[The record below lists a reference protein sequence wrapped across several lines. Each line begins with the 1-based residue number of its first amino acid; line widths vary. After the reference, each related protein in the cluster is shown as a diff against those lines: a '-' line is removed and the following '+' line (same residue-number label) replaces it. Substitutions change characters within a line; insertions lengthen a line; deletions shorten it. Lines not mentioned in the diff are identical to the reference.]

1 MAENKFRK
9 TSDSITEFIDSIQHS
24 RKQQE
29 AQELITLFENISGYP
44 PVLWSHGIIGFGDY
58 HYRYDSGTEGDM
70 PILAF
75 SPRKARHSI
84 YLMPEFPQK
93 DELLAKL
100 GKYKLGKSCLYVN
113 KLADIDLEIL
123 REILREN
130 LKPFQ

>member
-1 MAENKFRK
+1 
-9 TSDSITEFIDSIQHS
+9 
-24 RKQQE
+24 
-29 AQELITLFENISGYP
+29 
-44 PVLWSHGIIGFGDY
+44 
-58 HYRYDSGTEGDM
+58 M

-84 YLMPEFPQK
+84 YLMPEFPRK

-113 KLADIDLEIL
+113 KLADIDLAVLRKIL
-123 REILREN
+123 MEN